1 MHDKKSNKEVHD
13 APPEEAARG
22 PLKRFTLGDIS
33 AAVFQN
39 ERVVNGETR
48 VFHNVSVSRSYEK
61 DGRYLRS
68 HSFGRD
74 DLPRLAQVLKEAE
87 AFIDKVE
94 TVRNGI

>member
-1 MHDKKSNKEVHD
+1 MDNKKSNRTVQD

-39 ERVVNGETR
+39 ERIVGGETR

-87 AFIDKVE
+87 AFVDKVE
-94 TVRNGI
+94 QVRNGI

>member
-1 MHDKKSNKEVHD
+1 MDATVKKNKEVH
-13 APPEEAARG
+13 EAASDEAAKA
-22 PLKRFTLGDIS
+22 PLKRFTLGDVS

-39 ERVVNGETR
+39 ERQVNGETR

-61 DGRYLRS
+61 DGRYHRT
-68 HSFGRD
+68 HSFGKD

-94 TVRNGI
+94 DVRNY